1 MPKNNPVTTMGE
13 DVPETVIIAAVVF
26 RFAGADGVDVAV
38 TV

>member
-1 MPKNNPVTTMGE
+1 MGE
-13 DVPETVIIAAVVF
+13 DVPVTVITEDDF

>member
-1 MPKNNPVTTMGE
+1 MPNVNPVTSMGE
-13 DVPETVIIAAVVF
+13 DVPETVITEEDF